1 MSSFNVYFRCTDSSR
16 EQIMGGRGR
25 EKHVVIVKG
34 ERGILVTRA
43 TVVGTSLKIGSVCYY
58 YIFFKS
64 MSRLNHKMRISINAR
79 SDWVA
84 RERSPTRAMCVLH
97 APFLIWLPSGRR
109 IVIAYSG
116 IHFVDHHQ
124 LCGWEKSS
132 LVCWS

>member
-1 MSSFNVYFRCTDSSR
+1 MKHLFLGCDGLVFSR
-16 EQIMGGRGR
+16 EQSRYMYNQQNHSFLIKWVMLC
-25 EKHVVIVKG
+25 
-34 ERGILVTRA
+34 ILIARA
-43 TVVGTSLKIGSVCYY
+43 TVVGTSLKMGSVCY
-58 YIFFKS
+58 FFFFMS

-84 RERSPTRAMCVLH
+84 RERSPTRAMCFLH

-124 LCGWEKSS
+124 LCG
-132 LVCWS
+132 